1 MEDFDPDKLLI
12 QMLFK
17 SRDDVVKGSYF
28 LTPVESLEYMI
39 NTPAMQGDSYPGFIL
54 TDMTGVSPGT
64 LLYFDRKENSVWYG
78 GDGVGYIFLIRDGQE
93 PLIWEVETYKEEVTP
108 TLTTTGLRITKK
120 DGPEDTWDHEWSYSY
135 HKFYQD
141 YPSLEMQLLNWFG
154 TEWKKLLEASP

>member
-1 MEDFDPDKLLI
+1 MDDLFLV

-93 PLIWEVETYKEEVTP
+93 PLIWEVETYKDDGRFSK
-108 TLTTTGLRITKK
+108 TGLRITKK

-135 HKFYQD
+135 HKFYPLIQD
-141 YPSLEMQLLNWFG
+141 YPVLMQLLNWFG

>member
-1 MEDFDPDKLLI
+1 MEDLFLV

-28 LTPVESLEYMI
+28 LTPVESLDYMI
-39 NTPAMQGDSYPGFIL
+39 NTPAMQGDPYPGRAFL

-78 GDGVGYIFLIRDGQE
+78 GDGVGYIFLIRDGQK
-93 PLIWEVETYKEEVTP
+93 PLIWEVETYKEKAGLHLP
-108 TLTTTGLRITKK
+108 TELRITKK
-120 DGPEDTWDHEWSYSY
+120 DRPQDSWEHEPDYIY

-141 YPSLEMQLLNWFG
+141 FPSLEMQLLNWFG

>member
-1 MEDFDPDKLLI
+1 MDDLFLV

-28 LTPVESLEYMI
+28 LTPAESLEYMI

-93 PLIWEVETYKEEVTP
+93 PLIWEVETYKDDGRFSK
-108 TLTTTGLRITKK
+108 TGLRITKK
-120 DGPEDTWDHEWSYSY
+120 DGPEDTWDHEWSYIY
-135 HKFYQD
+135 HKFYPLIQD
-141 YPSLEMQLLNWFG
+141 YPVLMQLLNWFG

>member
-1 MEDFDPDKLLI
+1 MDDLFLV

-93 PLIWEVETYKEEVTP
+93 PLIWEVETYKDDGRFSK
-108 TLTTTGLRITKK
+108 TGLRITKK
-120 DGPEDTWDHEWSYSY
+120 DGPEDTWDHEWSYIY
-135 HKFYQD
+135 HKFYPLIQD
-141 YPSLEMQLLNWFG
+141 YPVLMQLLNWFG